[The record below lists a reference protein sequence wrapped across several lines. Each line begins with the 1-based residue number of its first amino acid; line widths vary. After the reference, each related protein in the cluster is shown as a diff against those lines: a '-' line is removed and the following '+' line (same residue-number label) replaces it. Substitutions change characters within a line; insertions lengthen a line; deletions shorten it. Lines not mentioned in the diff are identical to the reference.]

1 MKLVIVKRVHSINGI
16 ENEIIPS
23 WDEIRSAR
31 NTLLK
36 MTDVFAL
43 VDRTND
49 DVITARI
56 FLRDLPQNYSSEI
69 EAADALND
77 YDFPDIIFE

>member
-1 MKLVIVKRVHSINGI
+1 
-16 ENEIIPS
+16 
-23 WDEIRSAR
+23 
-31 NTLLK
+31 

-43 VDRTND
+43 IDRTND

-69 EAADALND
+69 DAADALND

>member
-1 MKLVIVKRVHSINGI
+1 VKLVIVKRVHSIDGI

-23 WDEIRSAR
+23 WDEIRNAR

-36 MTDVFAL
+36 MTE
-43 VDRTND
+43 
-49 DVITARI
+49 I